1 MAGFDDLQQFLALV
15 RAQDN
20 LVLLGHRPKFTTQNL
35 LVKPLVSADS
45 ASNRYGEFKT
55 GQPFR
60 VGLLF
65 FRESERNNHP
75 KRLRPRRTIS
85 RRLAVSTAD

>member
-35 LVKPLVSADS
+35 LVKPLVGDK
-45 ASNRYGEFKT
+45 E
-55 GQPFR
+55 
-60 VGLLF
+60 
-65 FRESERNNHP
+65 
-75 KRLRPRRTIS
+75 
-85 RRLAVSTAD
+85 TADRERKGYHRCNADLWHRIETPWP